1 MKNFSNTGGMR
12 LFFYVGEINFGAAGR
27 DGPGALWGKAP
38 ANGVP
43 SCPALQIR
51 LDVLNI
57 DVRVSTQLSL
67 SKRNGLCYNYH
78 EKILPLQR
86 FGAADEVTV

>member
-27 DGPGALWGKAP
+27 DGPGAPRGKAP

-57 DVRVSTQLSL
+57 DVVFLHSYPFP
-67 SKRNGLCYNYH
+67 NGMDCATIIMRKFCRSSALGR
-78 EKILPLQR
+78 LMR
-86 FGAADEVTV
+86 